1 MILEHNGIAPQIDPS
16 VFLAPSACVIGDVQ
30 IGEQSS
36 LWFNVL
42 VRGDV
47 NYIRIGKRT
56 NIQDGTVIH
65 VTHKT
70 HPTVIGD
77 DVSIGHSVTLHG
89 CTIQDGCLIGI
100 GAIILDGVEVGESSM
115 VAAGSLLTPGTKIP
129 PRSLVMGSPARV
141 RKELTDAECADFHSI
156 TERYIQYQD
165 DYRTNVKRID

>member
-30 IGEQSS
+30 IGEKSS

-77 DVSIGHSVTLHG
+77 DVSVGHSVTLHG
-89 CTIQDGCLIGI
+89 CNVHDRCLIGI

-156 TERYIQYQD
+156 AERYIQYQD

>member
-1 MILEHNGIAPQIDPS
+1 MIFEHDGIAPQIDPT
-16 VFLAPSACVIGDVQ
+16 VFVAPGTSVIGDVQ

-56 NIQDGTVIH
+56 NIQDGSVIH
-65 VTHKT
+65 VTSET

-77 DVSIGHSVTLHG
+77 DVSVGHAVTLHG
-89 CTIQDGCLIGI
+89 CTVRDGCLIGI
-100 GAIILDGVEVGESSM
+100 GAILLDGVDVGESSM
-115 VAAGSLLTPGTKIP
+115 VAAGSLVTPGTKIP

-141 RKELTDAECADFHSI
+141 KRELTDAECADYQSI
-156 TERYIQYQD
+156 AKRYVHYRD
-165 DYRTNVKRID
+165 DYMSRVKLVG